1 MQVGANYAILLNR
14 SNFPAFK
21 FSNVSYCFAIKA
33 MKHKIS
39 KVFTLT
45 CVFVQIEQ
53 SSCTIWHKN
62 GPYVYIKLLLPCT
75 SVHAY
80 SPKQRPIVFLQ
91 LLYKFW

>member
-1 MQVGANYAILLNR
+1 MQVGANYAILLNQ
-14 SNFPAFK
+14 SNFSAFK

-33 MKHKIS
+33 IKHKIS
-39 KVFTLT
+39 KVFTVT

-80 SPKQRPIVFLQ
+80 SPKQSPIVFLQ
-91 LLYKFW
+91 LLYKFS